1 MRLVRLAA
9 KALMILIAICETL
22 VAWELWRHGP
32 PMDMV
37 VISDKI
43 KETGELS
50 FKMVRVSLRAEDYLT
65 IIVVI
70 VLQVALVVFLLW
82 SRRKIV

>member
-1 MRLVRLAA
+1 MRLARGMA
-9 KALMILIAICETL
+9 KALLIFIVLCEVG
-22 VAWELWRHGP
+22 VAWQLWRYGP

-37 VISDKI
+37 VTSDKA